1 MPVGG
6 CPMRPDCGRELAK
19 TFRRKAQ
26 VFQLIDIVCVI
37 LYLCVKWALA
47 IK

>member
-1 MPVGG
+1 
-6 CPMRPDCGRELAK
+6 MRPDCGRELAK